1 MGLVNKPASSPI
13 RKRVVID
20 LSAIDRGQLELIDLF
35 RSQDS
40 TKSRTP
46 SPFDYGPR
54 SNSSSIP
61 FSEPPNYSNYT
72 GHFAPSLAPH
82 ATFPFVEGFAP
93 NFRLSATATVPYSAA
108 PSSVA
113 TSEIGPSQS
122 SLRRNS
128 QDLQYR
134 ESANG
139 AKNNA
144 KWTNDQT
151 TSRSS
156 NFNVITPCLLGTQ
169 ELAGAC
175 LHDVTRKHA
184 WT

>member
-1 MGLVNKPASSPI
+1 M
-13 RKRVVID
+13 
-20 LSAIDRGQLELIDLF
+20 
-35 RSQDS
+35 
-40 TKSRTP
+40 SRTP
-46 SPFDYGPR
+46 SPFGCDSR
-54 SNSSSIP
+54 SNSSPIP
-61 FSEPPNYSNYT
+61 LSEPPNYSDYT

-93 NFRLSATATVPYSAA
+93 NFRLSATAAVPYSAA

-113 TSEIGPSQS
+113 TSEFAPSQS
-122 SLRRNS
+122 SLGRNS
-128 QDLQYR
+128 QDLQDR

-144 KWTNDQT
+144 KWSDDQT
-151 TSRSS
+151 TNRSS
-156 NFNVITPCLLGTQ
+156 NFNVTTPCLLGTQ